1 MRDFIHIDDC
11 VEGVLMTM
19 DQIQDGSFLN
29 LSTGTFTSF
38 IEFVQMAADILGFQ
52 PDVLG
57 TSNTPEGVFAR
68 GGDAA
73 LQNQFGFLSKRDF
86 RTEFKMH

>member
-19 DQIQDGSFLN
+19 DQIQDGSALN

-38 IEFVQMAADILGFQ
+38 IEFVQLAADILGFQ

-57 TSNTPEGVFAR
+57 TSTPEGVFAR

-73 LQNQFGFLSKRDF
+73 LQNQFGFFEKRF
-86 RTEFKMH
+86 